1 MASIEPFLAHTVAV
15 DLEVNEAGEVFA
27 VGAVLGDRTF
37 ARHGRFDRGEALRG
51 LDAFCAPAERVLG
64 HNLLRHDL
72 AVLRGV
78 APGLRLHDKAA
89 IDTLYLSPLAFPENP
104 YHRLVKDYKLVRDS
118 LNDPVAD
125 ARLAR
130 AVFHDQWES
139 LAGQQARN
147 PARVAL
153 LRYCLA
159 DDRMGRGLSALFD
172 ALGTAAVGTAQAHD
186 LLQRELGDK
195 VCASALP
202 RVAEDTLTDPDWRVA
217 LAYGVAW
224 LGVAGGNSVLP
235 PWVRR
240 QFPAVAPILTQ
251 LRDVPCDRPECAY
264 CRATHDPVAQL
275 RRYFD
280 FPAFRAQPALAAGG
294 SLQEAIVRTGL
305 GNQSLLA
312 ILPTGGGKSLCYQ
325 LPALVRYQ
333 RRGLLTIVIS
343 PLQALMKDQVDNLRE
358 KTGAPNAAA
367 LYGLLTMPERGAV
380 LDGIR
385 TGDVALLYVSPEQLR
400 NPSFNEAVSHREI
413 GCWVFDEAHCLSKWG
428 HDFRPDYLYAAR
440 RIQDLA
446 AEQRCAIPPIQC
458 FTATAKEDVK
468 AEILDHMRRELGIE
482 MQVFDGAIERDNLAF
497 EVQTVNRAEKFPAV
511 HEVLAER
518 LDSGSA
524 IVYCATRNGSEALAD
539 YLQRQGWDATAF
551 HAGLPPPAKRQVQE
565 AFLQGSI
572 RVICATNAFGMGID
586 KEDVR
591 LVIHADI
598 PGSLENYLQEAGRA
612 GRDQQDA
619 ECILLYDEQ
628 DIEAQFR
635 LGSRS
640 ELSRRD
646 IAQILRGLRA
656 ARRNREGE
664 VVLTARELLHS
675 DRVETSFDDD
685 DRQADT
691 KVRTAIAW
699 LERAGF
705 VERNQNRTQVFQGT
719 PRVHN
724 LAEAQEKIARLGL
737 SARQQQRWLL
747 ILSALMNADRDRG
760 LSADDL
766 AQHTGFSSD
775 PASGDRDDETETQ
788 RVLRTLHA
796 MAEQGLI
803 SLETTLTAY
812 VRHKVKHGSADTLER
827 VVRLDQAM
835 LELLPEEAPDAD
847 SGEWQSLSLRRLNQ
861 RLLDHGHDSH
871 PESLRNLLHSLSQ
884 DGRGLAGDRGSIDFQ
899 YHGQDRFVVKV
910 QRSWGALRETAERR
924 RALAHIALN
933 VIVAKIPPDARP
945 SAELLVA
952 FTAEEVV
959 DAIRGDMVLGPQ
971 IRDPLA
977 AMDRALMFLHE
988 QRVITLQQGL
998 AVFRSAMTI
1007 RVLPESKGRRYTG
1020 ADFQPLAHHYG
1031 ERVFQVHVMNEYAR
1045 HGLEK
1050 IGQALRLV
1058 VDYFRLDKAEFI
1070 RRWFPSRETMLRWA
1084 TSEASFRRIVDDL
1097 ANPEQQAIVAADEA
1111 RNLLVLAGPGSGK
1124 TRVVVH
1130 RCAYLLRV
1138 VRVPPTA
1145 ILVVCF
1151 NRHAADQLRRRL
1163 WQLVG
1168 ADAAGVTVQTYHGL
1182 AMRLTGHSAATL
1194 GEGRGAD
1201 GEPDFDAILRE
1212 AVDLLQ
1218 DGSDLPGLEEDDLR
1232 DRLLAGFRHILVD
1245 EYQDIDQVQYDM
1257 VSAIAGRALKDKDRS
1272 LTILAV
1278 GDDDQNI
1285 YQFRGANV
1293 AFIRRCAE
1301 DYQAETRYLVEN
1313 YRSTSHIIAAANDLV
1328 AHNRDRMKG
1337 GYPIRINRGRR
1348 DLDPGGRWQRLDPLG
1363 QGRVQVVEAADG
1375 YRQAVALVAEVQRL
1389 RQLDPGFRW
1398 DHCAVLAREW
1408 TVLNPIRA
1416 LCEADAIPVCLAVPR
1431 DQQPP
1436 PFRVREH
1443 RRLLDH
1449 LRALDGELC
1458 TAHRLLAW
1466 LEEQSRTPGDNP
1478 WWRNLRQIL
1487 RGWHEATGDTP
1498 QPARFIEEH
1507 VCDCLAEQR
1516 HTPLLGEG
1524 VFLSTIHSA
1533 KGMEFDHVFLPD
1545 GGWGRTR
1552 SGGRA
1557 EEERRL
1563 YYVAVTRA
1571 RETLCLFRCTS
1582 SGNRYPE
1589 DMGGEYLLQ
1598 RPAVAAQGDGTRMT
1612 LSERQGL
1619 LRREYALLGPK
1630 DIDLGYAGRHSPHA
1644 PIHAALSRC
1653 TTGDRLAA
1661 QQRNGHILLTHQGH
1675 PIARLSRNACD
1686 PWSKRLSRIREIR
1699 VLAMVRWTCRDG
1711 DEEYRQGYQ
1720 TDAWEVPLAEVV
1732 VEP

>member
-1 MASIEPFLAHTVAV
+1 
-15 DLEVNEAGEVFA
+15 
-27 VGAVLGDRTF
+27 
-37 ARHGRFDRGEALRG
+37 
-51 LDAFCAPAERVLG
+51 
-64 HNLLRHDL
+64 
-72 AVLRGV
+72 
-78 APGLRLHDKAA
+78 
-89 IDTLYLSPLAFPENP
+89 
-104 YHRLVKDYKLVRDS
+104 
-118 LNDPVAD
+118 
-125 ARLAR
+125 
-130 AVFHDQWES
+130 
-139 LAGQQARN
+139 
-147 PARVAL
+147 
-153 LRYCLA
+153 
-159 DDRMGRGLSALFD
+159 
-172 ALGTAAVGTAQAHD
+172 
-186 LLQRELGDK
+186 
-195 VCASALP
+195 
-202 RVAEDTLTDPDWRVA
+202 
-217 LAYGVAW
+217 
-224 LGVAGGNSVLP
+224 
-235 PWVRR
+235 
-240 QFPAVAPILTQ
+240 
-251 LRDVPCDRPECAY
+251 
-264 CRATHDPVAQL
+264 
-275 RRYFD
+275 
-280 FPAFRAQPALAAGG
+280 
-294 SLQEAIVRTGL
+294 
-305 GNQSLLA
+305 
-312 ILPTGGGKSLCYQ
+312 
-325 LPALVRYQ
+325 
-333 RRGLLTIVIS
+333 
-343 PLQALMKDQVDNLRE
+343 
-358 KTGAPNAAA
+358 
-367 LYGLLTMPERGAV
+367 
-380 LDGIR
+380 
-385 TGDVALLYVSPEQLR
+385 
-400 NPSFNEAVSHREI
+400 
-413 GCWVFDEAHCLSKWG
+413 
-428 HDFRPDYLYAAR
+428 
-440 RIQDLA
+440 
-446 AEQRCAIPPIQC
+446 
-458 FTATAKEDVK
+458 
-468 AEILDHMRRELGIE
+468 
-482 MQVFDGAIERDNLAF
+482 
-497 EVQTVNRAEKFPAV
+497 
-511 HEVLAER
+511 
-518 LDSGSA
+518 
-524 IVYCATRNGSEALAD
+524 
-539 YLQRQGWDATAF
+539 
-551 HAGLPPPAKRQVQE
+551 
-565 AFLQGSI
+565 
-572 RVICATNAFGMGID
+572 
-586 KEDVR
+586 
-591 LVIHADI
+591 
-598 PGSLENYLQEAGRA
+598 
-612 GRDQQDA
+612 
-619 ECILLYDEQ
+619 
-628 DIEAQFR
+628 
-635 LGSRS
+635 
-640 ELSRRD
+640 
-646 IAQILRGLRA
+646 
-656 ARRNREGE
+656 
-664 VVLTARELLHS
+664 
-675 DRVETSFDDD
+675 
-685 DRQADT
+685 
-691 KVRTAIAW
+691 
-699 LERAGF
+699 
-705 VERNQNRTQVFQGT
+705 
-719 PRVHN
+719 
-724 LAEAQEKIARLGL
+724 
-737 SARQQQRWLL
+737 
-747 ILSALMNADRDRG
+747 
-760 LSADDL
+760 
-766 AQHTGFSSD
+766 
-775 PASGDRDDETETQ
+775 
-788 RVLRTLHA
+788 
-796 MAEQGLI
+796 
-803 SLETTLTAY
+803 
-812 VRHKVKHGSADTLER
+812 
-827 VVRLDQAM
+827 
-835 LELLPEEAPDAD
+835 
-847 SGEWQSLSLRRLNQ
+847 
-861 RLLDHGHDSH
+861 
-871 PESLRNLLHSLSQ
+871 
-884 DGRGLAGDRGSIDFQ
+884 
-899 YHGQDRFVVKV
+899 
-910 QRSWGALRETAERR
+910 
-924 RALAHIALN
+924 
-933 VIVAKIPPDARP
+933 
-945 SAELLVA
+945 
-952 FTAEEVV
+952 
-959 DAIRGDMVLGPQ
+959 
-971 IRDPLA
+971 
-977 AMDRALMFLHE
+977 
-988 QRVITLQQGL
+988 
-998 AVFRSAMTI
+998 
-1007 RVLPESKGRRYTG
+1007 
-1020 ADFQPLAHHYG
+1020 
-1031 ERVFQVHVMNEYAR
+1031 
-1045 HGLEK
+1045 
-1050 IGQALRLV
+1050 
-1058 VDYFRLDKAEFI
+1058 
-1070 RRWFPSRETMLRWA
+1070 
-1084 TSEASFRRIVDDL
+1084 
-1097 ANPEQQAIVAADEA
+1097 
-1111 RNLLVLAGPGSGK
+1111 
-1124 TRVVVH
+1124 
-1130 RCAYLLRV
+1130 
-1138 VRVPPTA
+1138 
-1145 ILVVCF
+1145 
-1151 NRHAADQLRRRL
+1151 
-1163 WQLVG
+1163 
-1168 ADAAGVTVQTYHGL
+1168 
-1182 AMRLTGHSAATL
+1182 
-1194 GEGRGAD
+1194 
-1201 GEPDFDAILRE
+1201 
-1212 AVDLLQ
+1212 VDLLQ